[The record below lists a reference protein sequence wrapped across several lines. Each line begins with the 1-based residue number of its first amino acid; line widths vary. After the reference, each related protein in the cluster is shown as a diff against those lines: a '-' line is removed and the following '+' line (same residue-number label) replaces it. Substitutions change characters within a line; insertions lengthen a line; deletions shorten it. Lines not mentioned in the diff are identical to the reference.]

1 MARTSAFESHPERY
15 ETWFDRHKE
24 AYVSELLALR
34 PFVPLIGR
42 GLEVGVGTGRF
53 AVPLGIQVG
62 IDPCSAMLAVARRRG
77 LEVHEGVAEALPFPD
92 DSFDHV
98 LVVTTLCFVD
108 SPELVFS
115 QIARVLKP
123 GGILVIGFI
132 DRDSSL
138 GLDYEAHQSDSTFY
152 REAIFYG
159 AGQVEDLFVAA
170 GFSLHA
176 RVQVLSQPLSLIKD
190 IEPLHLGHG
199 LGGFAVIEAISQKP
213 AI

>member
-1 MARTSAFESHPERY
+1 MARIRAFDSHPERY
-15 ETWFDRHKE
+15 ESWFDRHKE
-24 AYVSELLALR
+24 AYISELLALR
-34 PFVPLIGR
+34 PFVPLVGR

-53 AVPLGIQVG
+53 AVPLGVQVG
-62 IDPCSAMLAVARRRG
+62 IDPCPAMLAVASRRG
-77 LEVHEGVAEALPFPD
+77 IEVHEGVAEALPFPD

-108 SPELVFS
+108 SPELMFS

-123 GGILVIGFI
+123 GGVLVVGFI
-132 DRDSSL
+132 DRDSPM
-138 GLDYEAHQSDSTFY
+138 GLDYETHQAESTFY
-152 REAIFYG
+152 REATFYA
-159 AGQVEDLFVAA
+159 AGQVEGFLVAA

-199 LGGFAVIEAISQKP
+199 LGGFAVVEAIIQKP